1 METKPAVIPPQLESS
16 WAKVLQEEFQK
27 PYMENL
33 KTFISKERNGPS
45 AIYPPSK
52 DVFNAFFYTPI
63 DQVKVVIVGQD
74 PYHGPGQA
82 HGLCFS
88 VPEGVA
94 PPPSLQNIFKELKSD
109 LGIPIPKHGCLI
121 AWAKQGVL
129 LLNAT
134 LTVSQAS
141 PMSHH
146 KKGWE
151 QFTDAVIQ
159 ILAERSNSL
168 VFILWGRSAQEKCK
182 YLVFNSSHLI
192 LKAAHP
198 SPFSAHSGFFGCRH
212 FSKTN
217 QFLIEQ
223 GKTPIDWDLA
233 RQNL

>member
-1 METKPAVIPPQLESS
+1 METKQTLIPPQLEPS

-33 KTFISKERNGPS
+33 KAFIGQERSGPS
-45 AIYPPSK
+45 EIYPPSK
-52 DVFNAFFYTPI
+52 EVFNAFFYTPI
-63 DQVKVVIVGQD
+63 EEVKVVIVGQD
-74 PYHGPGQA
+74 PYHGPNQA

-94 PPPSLQNIFKELKSD
+94 PPPSLQNIFKELQSD
-109 LGIPIPKHGCLI
+109 LGIPIPKQGSLI
-121 AWAKQGVL
+121 SWAKQGVL

-151 QFTDAVIQ
+151 QFTNAVIQ
-159 ILAERSNSL
+159 ILADRSNPL
-168 VFILWGRSAQEKCK
+168 VFILWGKSAQEKCK
-182 YLVFNSSHLI
+182 YIVFNSSHLI

-198 SPFSAHSGFFGCRH
+198 SPLSAYNGFFGCRH

-217 QFLIEQ
+217 QFLIDQ
-223 GKTPIDWDLA
+223 GKTPIDWSLN
-233 RQNL
+233 RL